1 MGRKCMKQKRKET
14 SEEGKPRM

>member
-1 MGRKCMKQKRKET
+1 MKQKRKET